1 MSSSSGKGGFT
12 LVEILVAMAIIVT
25 IVSMVYGS
33 YFVTSKST
41 QACNSRITLSQQGRK
56 VLEQM
61 ARQIRCSYAGKA
73 DKHTNPTSI
82 PQQKKAVRAS
92 AIDYFNGNSEEP
104 SGEILH
110 LVTTNGLFS
119 GPDQAKG
126 LFNITYKFDKSRGT
140 LSLSQR
146 RFVHTSKAHIEQKS
160 WRPLIRNVEYV
171 ELAFFDGQQW
181 LAEWDFKEKKE
192 LPYAAKIT
200 IACKDEN
207 SRRYYYGTVAYL
219 CCSKNQSNGTSS
231 ERLVSINKQ

>member
-1 MSSSSGKGGFT
+1 MSSSSRKGGFT

-33 YFVTSKST
+33 YFATSKST
-41 QACNSRITLSQQGRK
+41 QACKSRITISQQGRK

-73 DKHTNPTSI
+73 DKHTNPTSTFK
-82 PQQKKAVRAS
+82 QKEAVRAS
-92 AIDYFNGNSEEP
+92 AIDYFNGNSDEP
-104 SGEILH
+104 NGEILH
-110 LVTTNGLFS
+110 LVTTNGFFY

-126 LFNITYKFDKSRGT
+126 LFDIAYKFNKSSGT
-140 LSLSQR
+140 LSINQR
-146 RFVHTSKAHIEQKS
+146 RFVHISEPLIEQNN
-160 WRPLIRNVEYV
+160 WRPLIRNIEYV

-192 LPYAAKIT
+192 LPNAVKII

-207 SRRYYYGTVAYL
+207 ARRYYYRTISCL
-219 CCSKNQSNGTSS
+219 SCSKKQGNGTSS
-231 ERLVSINKQ
+231 ERLVSINK